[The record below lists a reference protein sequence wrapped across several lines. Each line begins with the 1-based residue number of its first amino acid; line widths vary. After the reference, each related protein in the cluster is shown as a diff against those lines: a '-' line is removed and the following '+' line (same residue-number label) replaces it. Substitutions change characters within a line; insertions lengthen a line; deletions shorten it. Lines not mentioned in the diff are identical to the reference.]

1 MLEINKITTIY
12 FNNYDVWE
20 KLLIG
25 YFFISEPD
33 RINKYAISKQELC
46 EVLSDTTMNEAFVEL
61 LLQSENLSQNDL
73 DDIAKLDIDFINFE
87 YWN

>member
-1 MLEINKITTIY
+1 MLEINKITTIG
-12 FNNYDVWE
+12 FDDYDVWE

-33 RINKYAISKQELC
+33 RINKYAVSKRELC
-46 EVLSDTTMNEAFVEL
+46 EILSDTTRNKAFAEL

-73 DDIAKLDIDFINFE
+73 EDIDKLDVDFINFE

>member
-1 MLEINKITTIY
+1 MLEINKITTVY

-20 KLLIG
+20 KLLID

-33 RINKYAISKQELC
+33 RINKYAVSKRELC
-46 EVLSDTTMNEAFVEL
+46 EILSDTTMNEAFAEL

-73 DDIAKLDIDFINFE
+73 DDIVKIDVDFINFE